1 MAMRPLKQAPA
12 GASVAYIDAAEWAAR
27 TAGESRDILGG
38 MIVEGGMLGAKQ
50 IGVSIALD
58 VTNPK
63 VAEHLQEYTFHFGE
77 KITRTTF
84 DKLTTTLTEGLNAG
98 EDIRKLKNRVYD
110 IPQFKAAE
118 AGRAHYSEM
127 VARTES
133 ARAQSAG
140 TLEVWRQ
147 SGVVEGK
154 EWLCAPDCCA
164 FCAEMDGKIVGLT
177 ENYFTEGG
185 ALTLDD
191 GRTMKFT
198 YEDVPAVPLHPH
210 CRCTIVAVLIE
221 EGEGQ

>member
-1 MAMRPLKQAPA
+1 M
-12 GASVAYIDAAEWAAR
+12 
-27 TAGESRDILGG
+27 
-38 MIVEGGMLGAKQ
+38 
-50 IGVSIALD
+50 SIALD

-63 VAEHLQEYTFHFGE
+63 VAEHLQEYTFHFAD
-77 KITRTTF
+77 KISRTTF

-110 IPQFKAAE
+110 IPQFKAVE